1 MMKITHICLANYNDN
16 WGYQENLLPEYQ
28 YKRGDDVTVIASSK
42 KFASFLNEEEI
53 LKTKSKG
60 SKYKINGVNI
70 RRIKTYLNTQ
80 NSSFIIWGLYRNLCD
95 LSPDLIFH
103 HGVSLSSLLI
113 VYAYALVH
121 KEVVVMVDNH
131 ADIINQTKNKLWFS
145 VYYHI
150 ILRLTCKLVGNRVSC
165 FYGVSRLRCDFLHDV
180 YGVNNKKID
189 ILPLGF
195 DLDQIEN
202 ISSDKRYLRLKY
214 GIPLESF
221 VIISGGKMGKSKGTD
236 LLIRYLESHSNHNMH
251 LVLFGKFEDDQTF
264 ELAKQTNNVSIE
276 GWCERKKTLE
286 LLKLSDLAVWPLLH
300 TTLIE
305 DAVACS
311 SPLIV
316 KQSGNVEH
324 LICGNGIAIDNGTYA
339 ELEKSINSVYSNYKP
354 FLDNA
359 ILIKEKYS
367 YKIIAN
373 MIEQKWLLAHY

>member
-1 MMKITHICLANYNDN
+1 M
-16 WGYQENLLPEYQ
+16 E
-28 YKRGDDVTVIASSK
+28 
-42 KFASFLNEEEI
+42 
-53 LKTKSKG
+53 
-60 SKYKINGVNI
+60 
-70 RRIKTYLNTQ
+70 
-80 NSSFIIWGLYRNLCD
+80 
-95 LSPDLIFH
+95 
-103 HGVSLSSLLI
+103 
-113 VYAYALVH
+113 
-121 KEVVVMVDNH
+121 
-131 ADIINQTKNKLWFS
+131 
-145 VYYHI
+145 
-150 ILRLTCKLVGNRVSC
+150 NRVSC

-276 GWCERKKTLE
+276 GWYERKKTLE

-311 SPLIV
+311 IPLIV

-324 LICGNGIAIDNGTYA
+324 LICGNGIAVDNGTYA